1 MVERFVPGT
10 DYRVL
15 VVDGRVVAAAELR
28 PASVTGDG
36 TRDIGELVAQVNTD
50 PRRGDGHSRAL
61 TKIRLD
67 DCAIGHLAA
76 QGLDARSVPSRGQ
89 VITLRRNAN
98 LSTGGTTRGG
108 TDHGHDHA
116 AGRCRPAA

>member
-36 TRDIGELVAQVNTD
+36 ARDIGELVAQVNTD

-76 QGLDARSVPSRGQ
+76 QGLDARSGPSRGQ
-89 VITLRRNAN
+89 VITLRRNPH
-98 LSTGGTTRGG
+98 LSTGGAHRGG
-108 TDHGHDHA
+108 PHPGPEQRA
-116 AGRCRPAA
+116 RAG